1 MAGRPSNKP
10 KEETIEKVEETI
22 EVSTDK
28 EKEELKSKNDEMSK
42 MIEQLQAQMMLM
54 QKQMAGTTTE
64 PKKEKT
70 KKVKVVNLLNMKL
83 NLSTEG
89 FGNGRLFQFED
100 YGSVVSMSANHLE
113 DILSIG
119 AFRKQAEE
127 GWFYICDND
136 IVEEMDLSDAYEAIH
151 DKKTIDY
158 IATLSEDVCVDM
170 FCGLSDTMK
179 DSVATIMA
187 EKINSGKPLDRNRLA
202 DIQRRTEVNVEEI
215 ARGLKEVQDRAQK

>member
-1 MAGRPSNKP
+1 MAGRPSNKA
-10 KEETIEKVEETI
+10 KEDLIEKEVEETTI
-22 EVSTDK
+22 DK

-42 MIEQLQAQMMLM
+42 MIEQLQAQMTLM
-54 QKQMAGTTTE
+54 QKQMGGTTTE

-89 FGNGRLFQFED
+89 FGNGRLFQFDD
-100 YGSVVSMSANHLE
+100 YGSVVSMSATHLE

-136 IVEEMDLSDAYEAIH
+136 IVEEMDLADAYEVIH

-170 FCGLSDTMK
+170 FCGLSNAMK
-179 DSVATIMA
+179 ESVATLMA

-202 DIQRRTEVNVEEI
+202 DIQMRTEVDVEEI
-215 ARGLKEVQDRAQK
+215 AKGLKEVQDRAQK